1 MGFWVGVSRL
11 EDDNTAALLFFA
23 SNPLRQFQFHLQENI
38 KKHSKSFLW
47 TFYGAWLQLN
57 APDAALEAIANKR
70 MIKKILVVVT
80 TCTVMVKRDY
90 SLSLDRK
97 MTIFGKNKKFNL
109 QKASSEASLGISLA
123 HHHIQTLLMD
133 KIVSFSD
140 CLKSWPLDQ
149 RWPQVTASDLI
160 L

>member
-1 MGFWVGVSRL
+1 M
-11 EDDNTAALLFFA
+11 
-23 SNPLRQFQFHLQENI
+23 NPFD
-38 KKHSKSFLW
+38 
-47 TFYGAWLQLN
+47 GACLQLN

-80 TCTVMVKRDY
+80 TCTVMVKRDC

-109 QKASSEASLGISLA
+109 QKASSEASLGIFLA

-133 KIVSFSD
+133 KIVSFSHS
-140 CLKSWPLDQ
+140 LRWPLDQ
-149 RWPQVTASDLI
+149 R
-160 L
+160 